1 MKKQRSTSVSYRR
14 FSAVITV
21 CLLTGIL
28 AVNGYAETKAKT
40 DSAEDSPLVRTM
52 VVKSSDTAESYVY
65 SGEVHGRYESQ
76 LAFQVGGKI
85 IKRHVDVGNAVK
97 AGQILMEIDQRD
109 VEQAVQTA
117 EAQVNSAE
125 AQRKL
130 AKGDLKRYGDLYSQ
144 KLISTEE
151 YDQYKTAADTAEAAV
166 KQANAQL
173 ADAKNKIAYCKLASD
188 NAGVVANLAAEV
200 GQVVS
205 AGQTVVTVVRDNEK
219 EIEISVPENRLEDIR
234 NAQQL
239 NVSFWALPDVVDGKV
254 REIAP
259 MPDDVARTYLV
270 RVSMPKPPAGLNLGM
285 TAKVTIADTNARAEI
300 YIPISAI
307 YQTGDT
313 PSVWVVN
320 NGVVNLKA
328 VKIGEF
334 GSEHV
339 QIIEGLKDGDVIVT
353 AGVHKLREGQKVRA
367 GGEQP

>member
-1 MKKQRSTSVSYRR
+1 MKKQRHATVSSGFTIRLI
-14 FSAVITV
+14 FA
-21 CLLTGIL
+21 CLLGIL
-28 AVNGYAETKAKT
+28 ASNGYAKTKPQTKV
-40 DSAEDSPLVRTM
+40 AEDIPLVRTM

-97 AGQILMEIDQRD
+97 AGQILMEIDQKD
-109 VEQAVQTA
+109 VEQAVQSA

-173 ADAKNKIAYCKLASD
+173 TDAKNKIAYCKLASD
-188 NAGVVANLAAEV
+188 NAGVVASLAAEV

-234 NAQQL
+234 KAQQL

-254 REIAP
+254 REVAP

-285 TAKVTIADTNARAEI
+285 TAKVTIADTKALAEI

-328 VKIGEF
+328 VKVGEF
-334 GSEHV
+334 GSDQV
-339 QIIEGLKDGDVIVT
+339 QIVEGLKDGDVIVT